1 MRAALWDLKL
11 RKIQKLKGKV
21 LWQVGNESHGPDICH
36 LCKDMKYEA
45 HCFCLNVFFVQT
57 NSSYVCLC
65 KLSKKMKKLTKH
77 KIYFMFI
84 LTNIVS
90 LLNKITYVTK
100 SFILLFSH
108 LNFFLRMRTNCD
120 ITFVL
125 HVCFLCNPSSNFLT
139 FFWGG
144 GGWALRSAW

>member
-1 MRAALWDLKL
+1 MGAALWDLKL

-65 KLSKKMKKLTKH
+65 KLSKKMKKLNKH

-108 LNFFLRMRTNCD
+108 LNVFFENENQLRYY
-120 ITFVL
+120 
-125 HVCFLCNPSSNFLT
+125 LCPPRLLSV
-139 FFWGG
+139 
-144 GGWALRSAW
+144 